1 MDLLALCRTSRL
13 INDLSTPLLYRCVDL
28 CDIAQIETFVSA
40 LEKYAES
47 PVPLWCHIQQF
58 SITMLH
64 ESTLEH
70 SLSNRITTVLSKCL
84 NLHTLE
90 LITPH
95 AHLSALLIRVSQPAS
110 DHNFARTDGGGVDE
124 NFHLA
129 PIQLHNLT
137 AFSGDSLF
145 LRSLVCDN
153 TLDLISIFFFD
164 HDFEAALERLR
175 PMTCSEEVEL
185 LVKADNIDLPCF
197 FAGVAASMP
206 QITSLSFRKLG
217 SSSPGAPRLAM
228 LGAISIQMQLGKLK
242 YLRILEIH
250 DFDEEPHDMTETFR
264 VVDQLTVEKWSET
277 CPSLTSIVLHGQ
289 YWERVGTEWEATSLN
304 ATPTS
309 IETCRAQIFSLFD
322 LLGPLNADDQ
332 QA

>member
-1 MDLLALCRTSRL
+1 MLHDSYVPLSRDTVCNL
-13 INDLSTPLLYRCVDL
+13 ETSTPR
-28 CDIAQIETFVSA
+28 
-40 LEKYAES
+40 
-47 PVPLWCHIQQF
+47 
-58 SITMLH
+58 
-64 ESTLEH
+64 TLEH

-95 AHLSALLIRVSQPAS
+95 AHLSALFVHAHFPNL
-110 DHNFARTDGGGVDE
+110 RTFQHALVPDVPTDLSAFLNRHQTTTSLELMAAGFDG

-164 HDFEAALERLR
+164 HDFEAALERLG
-175 PMTCSEEVEL
+175 PMTCSEE
-185 LVKADNIDLPCF
+185 
-197 FAGVAASMP
+197 
-206 QITSLSFRKLG
+206 
-217 SSSPGAPRLAM
+217 
-228 LGAISIQMQLGKLK
+228 LGKLK
-242 YLRILEIH
+242 YLRILEIG

-264 VVDQLTVEKWSET
+264 VVDQHTVEKWSET

-289 YWERVGTEWEATSLN
+289 YWERVGTEWEATSCES
-304 ATPTS
+304 P
-309 IETCRAQIFSLFD
+309 C
-322 LLGPLNADDQ
+322 
-332 QA
+332 

>member
-1 MDLLALCRTSRL
+1 MASTLKTPKSIVLWFPNEVIFEVLLYMSPMDLLALCRTSRL

-28 CDIAQIETFVSA
+28 CDISQIETFISA

-58 SITMLH
+58 SIAMLH
-64 ESTLEH
+64 GSYVPLSRDTVCNPETSTPRTLEH

-95 AHLSALLIRVSQPAS
+95 AHLSALFVDAHFPNL
-110 DHNFARTDGGGVDE
+110 RTLQHALVPDVPTDLSAFLNRHQTITSLELMAAGVDE

-129 PIQLHNLT
+129 PIQLHKLA

-153 TLDLISIFFFD
+153 TLDFISIFFFD
-164 HDFEAALERLR
+164 HDFEAALERLG

-206 QITSLSFRKLG
+206 QITSLSF
-217 SSSPGAPRLAM
+217 
-228 LGAISIQMQLGKLK
+228 
-242 YLRILEIH
+242 
-250 DFDEEPHDMTETFR
+250 
-264 VVDQLTVEKWSET
+264 
-277 CPSLTSIVLHGQ
+277 
-289 YWERVGTEWEATSLN
+289 
-304 ATPTS
+304 
-309 IETCRAQIFSLFD
+309 
-322 LLGPLNADDQ
+322 
-332 QA
+332 